1 MLFYFNCDL
10 NAVCL
15 SGLCVFSMQCHWH
28 GLLSVSMVFSSH
40 IPSFVYCD
48 IFRTWCYIHAF
59 YNSLY
64 PWSRC
69 LILRKLP
76 AYVFVLSAIHSDMI
90 LSVFC

>member
-48 IFRTWCYIHAF
+48 ILGHGAISMHFTTVYTHGLGVSYCENCQLMSLFRRLFI
-59 YNSLY
+59 
-64 PWSRC
+64 
-69 LILRKLP
+69 LI
-76 AYVFVLSAIHSDMI
+76 
-90 LSVFC
+90 